1 MENTVL
7 TQGISNNWLVQV
19 GKKELTLNQR
29 QYDKIVQADQ
39 QGNVKMVHFKDFS
52 VNLSYISYMEKIKPP
67 LTTPLPELPEVSER
81 QAMINLD
88 KIKEKRK
95 ELGI

>member
-1 MENTVL
+1 MENTAL

-19 GKKELTLNQR
+19 GKKELTLNQK

-52 VNLSYISYMEKIKPP
+52 VNLSYISYMEKIKKAKVEEI
-67 LTTPLPELPEVSER
+67 PESSISDE
-81 QAMINLD
+81 QAKLNREMIAKMRL
-88 KIKEKRK
+88 KI
-95 ELGI
+95 